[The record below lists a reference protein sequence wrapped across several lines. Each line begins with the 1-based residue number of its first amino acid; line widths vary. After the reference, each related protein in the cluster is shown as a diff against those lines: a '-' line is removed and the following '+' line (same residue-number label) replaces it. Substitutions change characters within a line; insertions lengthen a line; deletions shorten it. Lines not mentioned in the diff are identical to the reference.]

1 MIESTYS
8 IVSTDLDSKIKDL
21 EKRLKQIE
29 DLLHTLLQQDKK
41 KEVSDD
47 DVLYETLFYDYYNF
61 CV

>member
-29 DLLHTLLQQDKK
+29 DLLHTLLQQEK

-47 DVLYETLFYDYYNF
+47 DVLYQTLFYDYYNF